1 VNLSSTRI
9 GVTLQ
14 LAVDEAE
21 GVPSE
26 DEFSGWIDQALQLSN
41 AESTAAACVTIRIV
55 SGAESS
61 ELNGR
66 YRYIERP
73 TNVLAF
79 PSGEIPVPLEEEMPG
94 ELAESMAKEAESEL
108 GDLVMCLDVVTTEAD
123 EQNKSLKAHFAHLA
137 VHGALH
143 LVGYN
148 HLDYVEAGEM
158 EALETRI
165 LETLG
170 FDDPYRDDV
179 QPD

>member
-1 VNLSSTRI
+1 
-9 GVTLQ
+9 VTLQ

-26 DEFSGWIDQALQLSN
+26 DEFARWVGQTLQLSN
-41 AESTAAACVTIRIV
+41 TQSTAAACVTIRIV
-55 SGAESS
+55 SIAESS
-61 ELNGR
+61 ELNSL
-66 YRYIERP
+66 YRHIERP

-79 PSGEIPVPLEEEMPG
+79 PAGEIPVPLEEEV
-94 ELAESMAKEAESEL
+94 AEEIAQEADSEL
-108 GDLVMCLDVVTTEAD
+108 GDLVMCLDIVIREAD
-123 EQNKSLKAHFAHLA
+123 EQNKSRKAHFAHLA
-137 VHGALH
+137 VHGVLH

-148 HLDYVEAGEM
+148 HLDEAEATEM

-165 LETLG
+165 LQTLG